1 MKSRDLK
8 KLRLQTF
15 DKRRKF
21 MNKVRK
27 IWIAVLTA
35 IAVMCASIV
44 ALTFV
49 RGGGQLFSK

>member
-1 MKSRDLK
+1 
-8 KLRLQTF
+8 
-15 DKRRKF
+15 